1 MKKAVKKDSK
11 LRMVIV
17 GPPKSGKTFTSLK
30 IAVGLGKR
38 VGLID
43 AERGSA
49 SKYADL
55 FDFDVEELDGKY
67 SPQLYRRKIKE
78 FENNYDVLIID
89 SLSHAWFGTE
99 GALEQAEKAGERLKN
114 RFRAW
119 AEVTPHHYALVDA
132 LLTAKCHIICTLRV
146 KTEYVMEYDEKTRK
160 TIPRKVGLQPIFREG
175 IEYEFDLIGDMDQ
188 EHQIVI
194 SGSRCVALDGF
205 VAHKPGENIIEPLRL
220 WLGIDAERNQP
231 APPPVEVKSEP
242 QGIAQEFEPGFT
254 QEAAREVRKILSEA
268 FPPEGAPTEPEIV
281 KTVLEEFP
289 GSEVVG
295 HKNVAGEPLWGEPE
309 LACPEIRELME
320 KIPVVLKPLKPNWDQ
335 GELEEVTNMA
345 MFEVCLAFE
354 VGKMHD
360 IPAERL
366 SNVREFMQLDLAAKL
381 RVAGYLPEL
390 RSRGDR

>member
-17 GPPKSGKTFTSLK
+17 GPPKSGKTFTSLTVG
-30 IAVGLGKR
+30 VGLGKK

-99 GALEQAEKAGERLKN
+99 GALEQADKAGERLKN

-132 LLTAKCHIICTLRV
+132 ILTARCHIIATLRV

-175 IEYEFDLIGDMDQ
+175 IEYEFDLVADMDQ
-188 EHQIVI
+188 EHQLVV

-205 VAHKPGENIIEPLRL
+205 VAHKPGENFIEPLRL

-231 APPPVEVKSEP
+231 TSAPIVHTDPETSTDETETPIILIPDPPP
-242 QGIAQEFEPGFT
+242 Q
-254 QEAAREVRKILSEA
+254 
-268 FPPEGAPTEPEIV
+268 EPEIV
-281 KTVLEEFP
+281 QAALEEFP
-289 GSEVVG
+289 GSEVG
-295 HKNVAGEPLWGEPE
+295 HKAGPDEPLWGEPE

-320 KIPVVLKPLKPNWDQ
+320 KIPVVLKPLKPNWKQ

-354 VGKMHD
+354 VGKMHE

-381 RVAGYLPEL
+381 RIAGYLPEL
-390 RSRGDR
+390 RTRGDR

>member
-17 GPPKSGKTFTSLK
+17 GPPKSGKTFTSLT
-30 IAVGLGKR
+30 IGVGLGKR

-49 SKYADL
+49 AKYADL

-78 FENNYDVLIID
+78 FENSYDVLIID

-132 LLTAKCHIICTLRV
+132 ILTAKCHIIATLRV

-175 IEYEFDLIGDMDQ
+175 IEYEFDLVADMDQ
-188 EHQIVI
+188 EHQLVV

-205 VAHKPGENIIEPLRL
+205 VAHKPSENIIEPLRL

-231 APPPVEVKSEP
+231 ISAPVAQSDPATSTDETETPIISTPDPPPQEP
-242 QGIAQEFEPGFT
+242 A
-254 QEAAREVRKILSEA
+254 
-268 FPPEGAPTEPEIV
+268 IV
-281 KTVLEEFP
+281 ANALEEFP
-289 GSEVVG
+289 GSEVG
-295 HKNVAGEPLWGEPE
+295 HKAGPDEPLWGEPE

-320 KIPVVLKPLKPNWDQ
+320 KIPIVLKPLKPNWNQ

-345 MFEVCLAFE
+345 MFEACLAFE
-354 VGKMHD
+354 VGKMHE
-360 IPAERL
+360 IPAEKL
-366 SNVREFMQLDLAAKL
+366 SNVREFMQCDLAAKL
-381 RVAGYLPEL
+381 RIAGYLPEA
-390 RSRGDR
+390 RPRGGR